1 MRFNL
6 NAYKNLSI
14 EEVDALSDTASNF
27 FHFVEAFG
35 NKLKV
40 RNFVN
45 IWMVKD
51 GIQNL
56 DSVTCGIF
64 QLYFYDNS
72 LIQTKTVKY
81 RTKLD
86 LTKEQ

>member
-35 NKLKV
+35 NKLQV